1 MMMSAK
7 MTSPKS
13 QPKVLSYSLKKP
25 TFFQRSEL
33 TASLWVFRR
42 EFAVVMF
49 FSMVVNL
56 LMLTPS
62 IFMLQVFDR
71 VLTGYSQLTLL
82 AVTLTMLLMFVVMAF
97 ADWSRSRL
105 LVRMGVR
112 LDQRLSSRV
121 FNVSFEAFLGQLGHN
136 PMRAFSDLT
145 NVRQFLTGNGVF
157 AFMDA
162 PWIPIYIFVA
172 YMLHPMLGW
181 LTLIFAIILLIVA
194 WVGNHLVGK
203 PLKETSE
210 ASAQVNSYVH
220 SKLRNSEVIE
230 SLGMLGDLRRRWFT
244 RHQQH
249 LKLGAYSH
257 DISNRVQS
265 FTKFVRFTFQSLSLG
280 AGALLVIQGELSAG
294 AMIAANILMTRALQ
308 PIDSVVGSW
317 KPFLA
322 ASDSFGRLEAL
333 LAKYPERPE
342 GVIHATPIGH
352 IRIDNL
358 VARVPGRE
366 APILKGLSAD
376 FPAGCVIAVIG
387 PSGSGKSTL
396 ARALVG
402 IWPHVEGNVLLDEE
416 PIQHWSRVEL
426 GPYLGYLPQDI
437 ELFDGSIAENIARFG
452 PVDSETVIKAAK
464 RAGVHEMILNFPHGY
479 DTTMGE
485 AGNLLSGGQRQRIG
499 LARAM
504 YGDPS
509 VIVLDEPS
517 SNLDDVGEAALV
529 KAVQALKVQGKTV
542 FLITHSTQVIGVADR
557 ILVLRDGVIQ
567 DYGLRDEV
575 ISSMRPKPDQPA
587 PVGAVVEG
595 IAPASLT

>member
-1 MMMSAK
+1 MMMDAK
-7 MTSPKS
+7 IMSTLS
-13 QPKVLSYSLKKP
+13 QQNVLPHSLKKKA
-25 TFFQRSEL
+25 FFKRSEM
-33 TASLWVFRR
+33 TATLWTFRR
-42 EFAVVMF
+42 EFTVVMF

-62 IFMLQVFDR
+62 IYMLQVFDR

-82 AVTLTMLLMFVVMAF
+82 AVTLAMLLMFVVMAF

-105 LVRMGVR
+105 LVRTGVL
-112 LDQRLSSRV
+112 LDQKLNSRV
-121 FNVSFEAFLGQLGHN
+121 FNSSFEAYLGQLGHN

-194 WVGNHLVGK
+194 WIGNHLVSK

-230 SLGMLGDLRRRWFT
+230 SLGMMGDLRRRWFT

-249 LKLGAYSH
+249 LKLGANSH

-308 PIDSVVGSW
+308 PIDLVVGSW

-322 ASDSFGRLEAL
+322 ARDSFGRLEAL
-333 LAKYPERPE
+333 LAKYPERPV
-342 GVIHATPIGH
+342 GAIHETPIGH
-352 IRIDNL
+352 MRIEKL
-358 VARVPGRE
+358 VASVPGRE
-366 APILKGLSAD
+366 APILKGMSAD
-376 FPAGCVIAVIG
+376 FPAGCVVAVIG

-402 IWPHVEGNVLLDEE
+402 IWPHVEGKVLLDEE
-416 PIQHWSRVEL
+416 PIQSWNRLEL
-426 GPYLGYLPQDI
+426 GPHLGYLPQDI

-452 PVDSETVIKAAK
+452 PVDSGTVIKAAK

-485 AGNLLSGGQRQRIG
+485 AGNMLSGGQRQRIG

-509 VIVLDEPS
+509 VIVLDEPN

-529 KAVQALKVQGKTV
+529 KAVQDLKAQGKTV
-542 FLITHSTQVIGVADR
+542 FLITHRTQVIGVADR
-557 ILVLRDGVIQ
+557 ILILREGTIQ
-567 DYGLRDEV
+567 SYGPRDEV
-575 ISSMRPKPDQPA
+575 IASLRPKTEQPTRNGES
-587 PVGAVVEG
+587 GAS
-595 IAPASLT
+595 A